1 MNPVRGHFTSV
12 YGAFEVRL
20 VIVVVGGGGGGGI
33 VPLAS
38 PIPSWAPAPPLDLA
52 EPAVVGGW
60 LIPLWLRGRAICS
73 IAWRLYTD
81 PFGMAMGGLCSS
93 MI

>member
-1 MNPVRGHFTSV
+1 VNPVRGHFTSV
-12 YGAFEVRL
+12 YGAFEVGL
-20 VIVVVGGGGGGGI
+20 AIVVGGGGGVV
-33 VPLAS
+33 VPLPP
-38 PIPSWAPAPPLDLA
+38 PILSWAPAPPLDLA

-60 LIPLWLRGRAICS
+60 LGALRGRDICS